1 MPQVTKVHHRRH
13 RVPIRSIRHRSD
25 RVLALL
31 VVHRCQVWHRKPRLS
46 ATTDRFNDRLRPEL
60 PMVEWSGHPG
70 LHLSR
75 LIHNQWWPITNP
87 SSVWRL
93 AACLSGWFFVLANFC
108 VNSTS
113 SLSESLNLTESFSE
127 SSLLCLRGNRQPR
140 ASPVNS
146 PTLLG
151 SSVPRP
157 YVPGRIGLAEQ
168 KSLIA
173 QQRATIR
180 DQFFQTPLAAPPL
193 ISSMMSNN
201 IKSKLSLPRTDE
213 LSGNSSYS
221 ITGKPSPAH
230 STVSSST
237 SKKYYE
243 TDLDLTIK
251 VPKKSSESFHQETRK
266 NLAPGEIGGTGTSSS
281 SRVINISV
289 VKSESLNYVSQ
300 QNEANNGH
308 VTNKENADDIKMDRP
323 NFTSK
328 RSGWMMPSLSWL
340 WIV

>member
-1 MPQVTKVHHRRH
+1 MVLSEHRQ
-13 RVPIRSIRHRSD
+13 PK
-25 RVLALL
+25 A
-31 VVHRCQVWHRKPRLS
+31 
-46 ATTDRFNDRLRPEL
+46 
-60 PMVEWSGHPG
+60 
-70 LHLSR
+70 
-75 LIHNQWWPITNP
+75 
-87 SSVWRL
+87 SSV
-93 AACLSGWFFVLANFC
+93 
-108 VNSTS
+108 NSS
-113 SLSESLNLTESFSE
+113 
-127 SSLLCLRGNRQPR
+127 
-140 ASPVNS
+140 
-146 PTLLG
+146 TLLG

-193 ISSMMSNN
+193 ISSMMSSN
-201 IKSKLSLPRTDE
+201 IKSKLSLPKTDE

-221 ITGKPSPAH
+221 TTGKASPAQ
-230 STVSSST
+230 STVSSNA

-266 NLAPGEIGGTGTSSS
+266 NPTSGESGGTATSSA

-300 QNEANNGH
+300 QNEANTGH
-308 VTNKENADDIKMDRP
+308 LTNKENAEDIKTERP

-328 RSGWMMPSLSWL
+328 HSSGNHFKKLLSIYFVFVTVL
-340 WIV
+340 CREIERREFSDIPKSNGA